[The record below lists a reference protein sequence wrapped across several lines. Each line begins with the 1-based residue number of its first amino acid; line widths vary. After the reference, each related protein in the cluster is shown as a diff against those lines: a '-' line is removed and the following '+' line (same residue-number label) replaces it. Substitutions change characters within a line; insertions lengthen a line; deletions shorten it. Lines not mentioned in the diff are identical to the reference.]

1 MRPGLTK
8 KTLERIKRLE
18 HLIKLNPDMSIR
30 ELAKNMGWDAPA
42 YHQAKRKLMVTRD
55 NLRGNYDAQ

>member
-1 MRPGLTK
+1 MRMRPGLTK
-8 KTLERIKRLE
+8 KTLDRIKRLE

-42 YHQAKRKLMVTRD
+42 HHQAKRKLV
-55 NLRGNYDAQ
+55 NQG

>member
-8 KTLERIKRLE
+8 KTLDRIKRLE

-30 ELAKNMGWDAPA
+30 ELAKLMGWDAGA
-42 YHQAKRKLMVTRD
+42 YHQAKRKMMV
-55 NLRGNYDAQ
+55 NQG